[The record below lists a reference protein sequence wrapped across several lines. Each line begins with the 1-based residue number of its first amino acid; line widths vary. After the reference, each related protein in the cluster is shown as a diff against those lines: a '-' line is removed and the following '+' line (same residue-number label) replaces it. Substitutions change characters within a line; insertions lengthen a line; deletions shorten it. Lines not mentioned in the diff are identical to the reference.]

1 MTSRVLFTEC
11 ALVVVLSL
19 SYLLKIP
26 KTTRASQN
34 NNITP
39 HISNACGGA
48 EAGVRWFP
56 VPYTLTPNSFVR
68 RCPDNGGEA
77 ATKMLLI
84 SGLPISP
91 LGNRQTRVYRSFW
104 KGAWGETLFQKGSPQ
119 ITPLSFKEVSVM
131 KIRIKIGNLSMDAE
145 LNDSRTAK
153 KIAEAL
159 PIQASFNTWG
169 DEIYFTIAV
178 AAPLEESAREV
189 VELGD
194 LGYWPQGAAFCI
206 FFGLTP
212 ISSPG
217 KIVPASAVNII
228 GRVLGDPNEF
238 KGVMHERQVVV
249 EAA

>member
-1 MTSRVLFTEC
+1 MV
-11 ALVVVLSL
+11 
-19 SYLLKIP
+19 IM
-26 KTTRASQN
+26 
-34 NNITP
+34 
-39 HISNACGGA
+39 ISA
-48 EAGVRWFP
+48 
-56 VPYTLTPNSFVR
+56 
-68 RCPDNGGEA
+68 
-77 ATKMLLI
+77 
-84 SGLPISP
+84 
-91 LGNRQTRVYRSFW
+91 
-104 KGAWGETLFQKGSPQ
+104 
-119 ITPLSFKEVSVM
+119 M

-145 LNDSRTAK
+145 LNDTHTAG

-159 PIQASFNTWG
+159 PIEASFNTWG

-194 LGYWPQGAAFCI
+194 LGYWPQGSAFCI

-228 GRVLGDPNEF
+228 GRVLGDPNAF
-238 KGVMHERQVVV
+238 KAVMGERQVVV